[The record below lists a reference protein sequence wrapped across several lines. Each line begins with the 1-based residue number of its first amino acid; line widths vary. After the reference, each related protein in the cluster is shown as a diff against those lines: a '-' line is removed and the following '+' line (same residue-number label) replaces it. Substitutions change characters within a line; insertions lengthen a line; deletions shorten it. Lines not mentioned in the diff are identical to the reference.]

1 MKKWIVLLLAAL
13 CMNTALVAEKEK
25 PAIVHQVQNPKAL
38 AHLQEGVTKLL
49 SLTEDYI
56 EEAALLS
63 EKYPQEEDSKEFR
76 KVLKA
81 AKPYLDNPALIK
93 AVFPLIHAGCFDGSD
108 YEGDPEELL
117 ALQKMIFETEM
128 EENKLWDA
136 YKNDQIS
143 AKRYGYQVDLMEE
156 ECIEKIVAFCEK
168 SPDVFFSKTLGPLI
182 QRCEDRFEMWDI
194 LFGDFGFYYDISFE
208 PPWAVNYLGPAEKAF
223 YRIDTQYNKLFNV
236 IYDLYFSPE
245 ALEKLFDN

>member
-1 MKKWIVLLLAAL
+1 MKKWIVFLMLTT
-13 CMNTALVAEKEK
+13 CMQVSLRAEEEK
-25 PAIVHQVQNPKAL
+25 PVVAHQVQNAKAL
-38 AHLQEGVTKLL
+38 SHLQEEVNKLL

-56 EEAALLS
+56 EEAVILS

-76 KVLKA
+76 RVFKA
-81 AKPYLDNPALIK
+81 AKPYLDNPELVK
-93 AVFPLIHAGCFDGSD
+93 AIFPLVHAGCFDGSD

-117 ALQKMIFETEM
+117 SLQKMIFETEM

-156 ECIEKIVAFCEK
+156 ECIEKIVAFCED
-168 SPDVFFSKTLGPLI
+168 SPDSFFSKTVAPI
-182 QRCEDRFEMWDI
+182 IRRCEDRFEIWDI

-223 YRIDTQYNKLFNV
+223 YRLDTQYYKLFNV

-245 ALEKLFDN
+245 ALDKLFEN